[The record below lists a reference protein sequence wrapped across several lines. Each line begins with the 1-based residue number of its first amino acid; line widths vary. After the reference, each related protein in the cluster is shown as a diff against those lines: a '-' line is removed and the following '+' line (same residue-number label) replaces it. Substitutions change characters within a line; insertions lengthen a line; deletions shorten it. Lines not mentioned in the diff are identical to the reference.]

1 MLTLWGI
8 LRGDAFAGKGGI
20 MRETR
25 NILGWLGMAEEQ
37 SILLDSKK
45 HVEETY
51 KTVSYFAAAVKA
63 FIQNDVA
70 AKEQAIESVRQSEH
84 QADILRS
91 KMINE
96 LSEGMLLPPDR
107 EDLMHFVKTLDKI
120 ADWTNGAA
128 RLLGFIEN
136 KLPEDVLKNISLG
149 TDLIVNSISKLQEA
163 IIALTKNELKNAIAL
178 SEQIDILE
186 HEADDQKKAM
196 IGAIIHA
203 KLDPV
208 SLLLTYQLAEYLEG
222 VTDKIEDCADF
233 IKVLAIKSK

>member
-1 MLTLWGI
+1 MKEI
-8 LRGDAFAGKGGI
+8 
-20 MRETR
+20 R

-51 KTVSYFAAAVKA
+51 KTVAFFAEAVRS
-63 FIQNDVA
+63 FIKGDLVA
-70 AKEQAIESVRQSEH
+70 KSRAIESVSQSEH

-128 RLLGFIEN
+128 RLLGFIES
-136 KLPEDVLKNISLG
+136 KLPENVLKNISAG
-149 TDLIVNSISKLQEA
+149 TDLIVASVTKLQEA
-163 IIALTKNELKNAIAL
+163 IIALTKNELKNAVAL
-178 SEQIDILE
+178 SAEIDHLE
-186 HEADDQKKAM
+186 HQADDQKKAM
-196 IGAIIHA
+196 IESIIHA
-203 KLDPV
+203 KLEPV

>member
-1 MLTLWGI
+1 
-8 LRGDAFAGKGGI
+8 
-20 MRETR
+20 
-25 NILGWLGMAEEQ
+25 MAEEQ

-51 KTVSYFAAAVKA
+51 KTVTFFADAVKF
-63 FIQNDVA
+63 FINGDLVGKSKAIDNVA
-70 AKEQAIESVRQSEH
+70 QSEQ

-91 KMINE
+91 KMVNE

-128 RLLGFIEN
+128 RLLGFIEL
-136 KLPEDVLKNISLG
+136 KLPEGVLKNISLG
-149 TDLIVNSISKLQEA
+149 TDLIVSSISKLQEA
-163 IIALTKNELKNAIAL
+163 IIALTKNELKNAISL
-178 SEQIDILE
+178 SAEIDHLE
-186 HEADDQKKAM
+186 HQADDQKKAM
-196 IGAIIHA
+196 IESIIHA
-203 KLDPV
+203 NLDPV
-208 SLLLTYQLAEYLEG
+208 SLLLTYQLSEYLEG